1 MDLLGE
7 DVALRAYAKA
17 KEKDLLERRDREA
30 TRFADRLAWRQ
41 HLIDVQSA
49 KLTDMHAAQD
59 ERVAAQEQEVALKAS
74 EARKRLDEKKK
85 DELLVTHMSRQQQM
99 RWKAERREQQ
109 RYEDEYYAEQQRTL
123 GEELIE
129 EQAQE
134 MLDKY
139 EQRRALDQEHFRQMA
154 LKKSRADRER
164 RAEFLEAEETRQW
177 MGDDDAIYERYARMS
192 LDEYVAEGK
201 DPRPVQHLIK
211 KQLRGASAHLSS

>member
-1 MDLLGE
+1 M
-7 DVALRAYAKA
+7 
-17 KEKDLLERRDREA
+17 ERRDRE
-30 TRFADRLAWRQ
+30 TQRFVDRQNWRQ
-41 HLIDVQSA
+41 KLIATQIA
-49 KLTDMHAAQD
+49 KLTDTNAQQNSRL
-59 ERVAAQEQEVALKAS
+59 EAQAVEVQAKAM
-74 EARKRLDEKKK
+74 EARNKLDEKKK
-85 DELLVTHMSRQQQM
+85 DEMLVTHMSRQQQM

-109 RYEDEYYAEQQRTL
+109 RYEDEYYAEQQRAL

-154 LKKSRADRER
+154 LKKSRADREL